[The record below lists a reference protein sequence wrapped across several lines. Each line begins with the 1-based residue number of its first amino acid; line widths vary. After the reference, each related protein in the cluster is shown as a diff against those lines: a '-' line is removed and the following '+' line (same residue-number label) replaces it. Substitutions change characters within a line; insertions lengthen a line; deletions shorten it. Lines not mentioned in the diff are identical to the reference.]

1 MSLLAAGHDPV
12 TELLDDYLCH
22 CDDLGL
28 KDEALRARRVGAE
41 RFLGRH
47 PDLEVWWRRPM
58 DARLTDLSRIP
69 MAWPLVGW
77 SLLTGR
83 CQADIDFLVRKKFGH
98 SLARAV
104 EVLYADDIASL
115 RAASTRLG
123 MTEVWTEAIIHSA
136 LPLVLAFFG
145 RSPATLDGADLDLI
159 EDGVR
164 DTPMFTVAMRRSR
177 RGHLHGLRR
186 LLYEAGILDHP
197 ARIQHGEGPTS
208 RERRLK
214 VVGAAEIRRT
224 ILRYLEL
231 RSGVLRPATIEKLLS
246 SLAIFG
252 EFLTDRYPELT
263 SLAHLERSQIEAYF
277 TWSAART
284 WRGRFEGRPV
294 GPWPVTEA
302 VITLRSF
309 LEDIGAW
316 GWAEAP
322 PRRLV
327 FSTDTPKLPSLLP
340 RALPPDVDAALMAA
354 VAGLEDDFARIAITL
369 LRLTGLRIGELL
381 DLELDCVL
389 DYGSSGRWLRVP
401 LGKLNSERSVPLHP
415 LAEEALEQWCAR
427 RGRQRAIPH
436 PRDSQPTDFVFMRG
450 GRRLRSR
457 AVQQGLAEAVRVA
470 GLTTADGAPLHV
482 VPHQLRHTYATELLN
497 AGMSLQAL
505 MALLGHSSP
514 EMTLRYA
521 TLASPILKTAY
532 EVAMGKVRPRIPVA
546 TMGRPAVPDRV
557 EWLAQEMLKTRVAHG
572 YCARELVAEACPY
585 ANVCESCANFVATP
599 EFMPVLESQ
608 LDDVVALR
616 ADAATR
622 GWESEV
628 SRHDRVITS
637 LEGHLTR
644 LRARS

>member
-1 MSLLAAGHDPV
+1 MSLPASCRNPV
-12 TELLDDYLCH
+12 DDLLGDYLAH

-28 KDEALRARRVGAE
+28 RGSALRVRLIGAE
-41 RFLGRH
+41 EFLEHH
-47 PDLEVWWRRPM
+47 PDLDAWGRRPR
-58 DARLTDLSRIP
+58 DARLTDLSRTP

-77 SLLTGR
+77 ALLTGR
-83 CQADIDFLVRKKFGH
+83 CHADLDFLVRKKFGH
-98 SLARAV
+98 SLARAI
-104 EVLYADDIASL
+104 EVLYTDDIASL
-115 RAASTRLG
+115 RAASVRLA

-136 LPLVLAFFG
+136 LPLVIAFFG
-145 RSPATLDGADLDLI
+145 RSPTTLDDADLDLI

-177 RGHLHGLRR
+177 RGHVHGLRR
-186 LLYEAGILDHP
+186 LLYEAGTLDRP
-197 ARIQHGEGPTS
+197 ARIQHGDGPTS
-208 RERRLK
+208 REARME
-214 VVGAAEIRRT
+214 VVSSLEIRRT

-231 RSGVLRPATIEKLLS
+231 RSAVLRPATMEKLLS

-263 SLAHLERSQIEAYF
+263 SLAELERSQVEAYF
-277 TWSAART
+277 AWSATRT

-294 GPWPVTEA
+294 GPWPVAEA

-327 FSTDTPKLPSLLP
+327 FSTDTPKLPNLLP
-340 RALPPDVDAALMAA
+340 RALPPDVDHALMAA
-354 VAGLEDDFARIAITL
+354 VADLEDDFPRVAITI

-381 DLELDCVL
+381 DLELNCVI
-389 DYGSSGRWLRVP
+389 DYGPNGRWLRVP

-415 LAEEALEQWCAR
+415 VAEASLQEWCSQ
-427 RGRQRAIPH
+427 RGHQRAIPH
-436 PRDSQPTDFVFMRG
+436 PRDGRPTDFVFMGG

-457 AVQQGLAEAVRVA
+457 AVQFGLAEAVRAA
-470 GLTTADGAPLHV
+470 GLTTADGAPLRV
-482 VPHQLRHTYATELLN
+482 VPHQLRHTYATELVN

-521 TLASPILKTAY
+521 TLASPTLKTAY
-532 EVAMGKVRPRIPVA
+532 EIAMGKVRPRIPVA
-546 TMGRPAVPDRV
+546 TMGRTAVPDRV

-585 ANVCESCANFVATP
+585 ANVCETCANFVATP
-599 EFMPVLESQ
+599 EFAPVLESQ
-608 LDDVVALR
+608 LADVEALR
-616 ADAATR
+616 VDAETR

-628 SRHDRVITS
+628 ARHGRVITT

-644 LRARS
+644 LRARP